1 MNEKCKALEEDYKVR
16 FYSSSVVF
24 MYCDRSITKKTGDQ
38 VVCTLLDF
46 EKAYVHTD
54 VEAKAMNIPFEEC
67 NDGVVDA
74 ISNIIKLLQ
83 TLL

>member
-1 MNEKCKALEEDYKVR
+1 MC
-16 FYSSSVVF
+16 SSDLSSTVVF
-24 MYCDRSITKKTGDQ
+24 MYCDRSITKKSDDNI
-38 VVCTLLDF
+38 VCTLLDF

-54 VEAKAMNIPFEEC
+54 VEAKAMNIPFDEC

-74 ISNIIKLLQ
+74 ISNIIKLLR